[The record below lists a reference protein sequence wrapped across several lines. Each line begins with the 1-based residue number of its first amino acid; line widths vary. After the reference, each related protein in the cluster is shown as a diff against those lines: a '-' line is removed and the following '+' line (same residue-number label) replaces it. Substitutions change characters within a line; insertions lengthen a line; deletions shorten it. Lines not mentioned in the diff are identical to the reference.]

1 MGVVL
6 VGNMTHG
13 MDKKVFLY
21 VGLSKTGSAFLRQE
35 VFTKLD
41 PSRVCVNPEGV
52 TRAFQE
58 MHAAHYSS
66 ACKNSVEKIVVE
78 AFSHITQDI
87 VLITDTSLAGD
98 PEDNFRQFDKI
109 TDFLVKLFPNA
120 SIIIT
125 LRNQVDWL
133 LSLYKHLTP
142 GLEVSVAKFL
152 NFSNGKF
159 HPKNEENFPN
169 VDAMGFD
176 FAEKCDRYVETFGR
190 KNVHILFYEDMVTDP
205 ENFVRRVGDI
215 FGCDVVGDVNFR
227 TENRSFSALAIQLTL
242 YKEKLRA
249 LLVRDKSRLYQK
261 GWLSRVIQWLGKYDL
276 GEELWRDA
284 IRKKGAPYAPA
295 IIMRRFF
302 LRLRWDYFIRH
313 GLDRIA
319 YLDWDVLG
327 KRKRELLSRH
337 YSGLNERLRPYFSG
351 LEAEGHYITAVH
363 AESQVNGSGVD
374 GSGSH

>member
-35 VFTKLD
+35 VFIKLD

-169 VDAMGFD
+169 VDALGFD
-176 FAEKCDRYVETFGR
+176 FAEKCDRYVRMFGR
-190 KNVHILFYEDMVTDP
+190 ENVHILFHEDLVTDP
-205 ENFVRRVGDI
+205 ENFVRRVGGI
-215 FGCDVVGDVNFR
+215 FGCDVVGDVHFR
-227 TENRSFSALAIQLTL
+227 TENRSFSTLAIQLTL

-249 LLVRDKSRLYQK
+249 LMVRDKSRLHQK
-261 GWLSRVIQWLGKYDL
+261 GWLLRVIQWLGKYDL
-276 GEELWRDA
+276 GEELWQNV
-284 IRKKGAPYAPA
+284 IRKKGVLYAPA
-295 IIMRRFF
+295 MLLRRF
-302 LRLRWDYFIRH
+302 LLKLRWDYFIRH

-319 YLDWDVLG
+319 YFDWDLLG
-327 KRKRELLSRH
+327 KRKRALLSRH
-337 YSGLNERLRPYFSG
+337 YSRLNEGLRPYFRGQETES
-351 LEAEGHYITAVH
+351 HYITAAW
-363 AESQVNGSGVD
+363 AESQANGSDAD
-374 GSGSH
+374 GSASR

>member
-1 MGVVL
+1 MARDITRG
-6 VGNMTHG
+6 T
-13 MDKKVFLY
+13 DKKVFLY
-21 VGLSKTGSAFLRQE
+21 AGLPKTGSAFLRQE

-41 PSRVCVNPEGV
+41 PSRVCVNPKGV
-52 TRAFQE
+52 ARAFQE

-66 ACKNSVEKIVVE
+66 ACKNSVKEMVTE
-78 AFSHITQDI
+78 AFSDITQGI
-87 VLITDTSLAGD
+87 VLITDMGLAGD
-98 PEDNFRQFDKI
+98 AEDNFRQFNKS
-109 TDFLVKLFPNA
+109 TDFLAELFPEA

-133 LSLYKHLTP
+133 LSLYKHLTA
-142 GLEVSVAKFL
+142 GLGVSVAKFL
-152 NFSNGKF
+152 NFSDGKF
-159 HPKNEENFPN
+159 HPKHRADFPN
-169 VDAMGFD
+169 VDALGFD

-190 KNVHILFYEDMVTDP
+190 ENVHILFYEDMVADP

-227 TENRSFSALAIQLTL
+227 TENKSFSTLAIQLTL

-249 LLVRDKSRLYQK
+249 LMILDKSQLQEN
-261 GWLSRVIQWLGKYDL
+261 GQLSRVIQWLSKYGL
-276 GEELWRDA
+276 GEELWLGA
-284 IRKKGAPYAPA
+284 IRKKGATYAPA
-295 IIMRRFF
+295 IILRRFF

>member
-1 MGVVL
+1 MAEDITRGV
-6 VGNMTHG
+6 G
-13 MDKKVFLY
+13 KKVFLY
-21 VGLSKTGSAFLRQE
+21 VGLPKTGSAFLRQE

-41 PSRVCVNPEGV
+41 PSRVCVNTKGV
-52 TRAFQE
+52 ARAFQE

-66 ACKNSVEKIVVE
+66 TCKNSVKEIVME
-78 AFSHITQDI
+78 AFSDITQDI
-87 VLITDTSLAGD
+87 VLITDISLAGD
-98 PEDNFRQFDKI
+98 AEDNFRQFDEI
-109 TDFLVKLFPNA
+109 TDFLAELFPNA

-133 LSLYKHLTP
+133 LSLYKHLTA
-142 GLEVSVAKFL
+142 GLGVSAAKFL
-152 NFSNGKF
+152 NFSDGKF

-284 IRKKGAPYAPA
+284 IRKKGAPYAPS
-295 IIMRRFF
+295 ILLRRF
-302 LRLRWDYFIRH
+302 LLKLRWDYFIRY

-319 YLDWDVLG
+319 YFDWDLLG
-327 KRKRELLSRH
+327 KRKRALLSRH
-337 YSGLNERLRPYFSG
+337 YSNLNEGLRPYFRGQETESR
-351 LEAEGHYITAVH
+351 YIATAWV
-363 AESQVNGSGVD
+363 ESQANGSGVD